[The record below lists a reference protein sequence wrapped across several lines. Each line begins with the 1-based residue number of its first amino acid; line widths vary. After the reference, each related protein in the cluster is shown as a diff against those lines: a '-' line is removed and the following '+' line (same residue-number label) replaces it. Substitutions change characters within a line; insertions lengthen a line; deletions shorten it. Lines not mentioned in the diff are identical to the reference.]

1 MALRYEPIYDNGE
14 ELIWG
19 YVDDGMPDA
28 EGVQDNSTPTE
39 DPYGAPQDLSQVKA
53 TDITTVPQA
62 ESWLKTILTNFGQS
76 AYNTAKKAVFNGGDP
91 ANGLNIAGL
100 GTIVTGAAAL
110 YDRYR
115 QNTGQNGAP
124 VGGYNVPVPTQ
135 TAVRSQVP
143 YAVDPNR
150 RPGEA
155 GRSYFTDTQYKA
167 PADAPAAQTA
177 ANTQAQGIASAY
189 VPKTAVVNPYASGEK
204 AFPTKYNPV
213 AAGTGT
219 GTGTTTATNVSG
231 IASVLPIS
239 ARMPAEKTSKTD
251 DDSWGKTMAAAG
263 AAPYMPTMGGPY
275 TESQEEKDAYAA
287 EVRNKIAANTGVVG
301 GQSSAPSNPQQAE
314 VQDLVNQREKLNRK
328 DAEYLKSPSN
338 IGGVGY
344 VENPNYD
351 STGTRMTMDFQ
362 SKYIPSNQTNGL
374 GGLVSDRPVTTAAH
388 GGLMSFAKGGANYL
402 RGRTDGM
409 ADKLNTS
416 IDNRQAAK
424 LSHGEFVIP
433 ADVVSH
439 LGNGNSDAGA
449 EKLYQMMAKI
459 RKARTGNPAQGKRIN
474 PDKFMPGGLASLN
487 SGGGVGFG
495 TGGGVTGSGVGTNT
509 AAPGTSTSS
518 SLSSWAGPFVTG
530 TLSEGAAIAAKPY
543 EAYTGPLTAGAS
555 DLQQQAFAGA
565 KTVAGAGYDPT
576 KFTSGTFGAEQ
587 AQQYMNP
594 YLSAVL
600 DPQMKELQRQADIT
614 RIGDAGRMTQRGA
627 YGGSRQAIMESEG
640 NRNLLN
646 TQATTL
652 GQGYSSAYDKAMGQF
667 NTQAD
672 RDMGAQKASEESRQF
687 GANFGL
693 KSLGELERMG
703 ATQRQIEGE
712 GVAADKTQFEEQ
724 RDYPAAMVKFKRDL
738 MTGLPMSTQTNSPL
752 PMSAIGEMASSV
764 GGLGNLYELMQRYF
778 GTGTGTGAGTG
789 TGTGTGTS

>member
-1 MALRYEPIYDNGE
+1 MALEYKVIYEDEFGNETY
-14 ELIWG
+14 G
-19 YVDDGMPDA
+19 YVDDGIEDTDSQGDVFTDYLSDEEIANIYADPSRA
-28 EGVQDNSTPTE
+28 QDVVKTVE
-39 DPYGAPQDLSQVKA
+39 DGENWVA
-53 TDITTVPQA
+53 
-62 ESWLKTILTNFGQS
+62 KTIAAFGTS
-76 AYNTAKKAVFNGGDP
+76 AGNALKKTIFNGGDP
-91 ANGLNIAGL
+91 AKGLNLAGL
-100 GTIVTGAAAL
+100 ATGALGL
-110 YDRYR
+110 YSLFG
-115 QNTGQNGAP
+115 NKSSNPAP
-124 VGGYNVPVPTQ
+124 VGGYSRPVPDLA
-135 TAVRSQVP
+135 AVRAQVP
-143 YAVDPNR
+143 YAADPNR

-155 GRSYFTDTQYKA
+155 GRSYFTDMQYKA

-189 VPKTAVVNPYASGEK
+189 TPRTAVVNPYASGEK

-213 AAGTGT
+213 AGTGA
-219 GTGTTTATNVSG
+219 GTTTATNASG

-251 DDSWGKTMAAAG
+251 DESWGKTMAAAG

-275 TESQEEKDAYAA
+275 TTSQKEMDTYMA
-287 EVRNKIAANTGVVG
+287 EVRNKTAANTGAVS
-301 GQSSAPSNPQQAE
+301 GQSSVPSDPQQAAA
-314 VQDLVNQREKLNRK
+314 QDAANQREKSGNKNTGLLT
-328 DAEYLKSPSN
+328 DPSH

-344 VENPNYD
+344 ILNPRYRETSPGEISD
-351 STGTRMTMDFQ
+351 MEYKP
-362 SKYIPSNQTNGL
+362 KYIPNNSASVTDVVNLLST
-374 GGLVSDRPVTTAAH
+374 PPTTAAH

-416 IDNRQAAK
+416 IDNKQAAK

-449 EKLYQMMAKI
+449 DKLYQMMARI
-459 RKARTGNPAQGKRIN
+459 RKARTGNPKQGKRIN

-487 SGGGVGFG
+487 MGGAIGFP
-495 TGGGVTGSGVGTNT
+495 TGGAVTGAGAVTS
-509 AAPGTSTSS
+509 PGTSTSS
-518 SLSSWAGPFVTG
+518 SLSSWAGPFVTDMLG
-530 TLSEGAAIAAKPY
+530 EASGIAKAPY
-543 EAYTGPLTAGAS
+543 QAYTGPLTAGAS

-614 RIGDAGRMTQRGA
+614 RIGDAGRMTRAGA
-627 YGGSRQAIMESEG
+627 FGGGRQAIMESEG

-646 TQATTL
+646 TQADTL
-652 GQGYSSAYDKAMGQF
+652 GRGYASAYDKAMGQF

-687 GANFGL
+687 SANFGL
-693 KSLGELERMG
+693 KSLADLERMG
-703 ATQRQIEGE
+703 ATQRQIEAE
-712 GVAADKTQFEEQ
+712 GVAADKTQFEEN
-724 RDYPAAMVKFKRDL
+724 RDNPAAMVKFKRDL
-738 MTGLPMSTQTNSPL
+738 ITGLPMSTSTNTKL
-752 PMSAIGEMASSV
+752 PMDSLGEMISSV
-764 GGLGNLYELMQRYF
+764 GGLSQFYQMLKDF
-778 GTGTGTGAGTG
+778 GINATPAAAATTAATK
-789 TGTGTGTS
+789 TP

>member
-1 MALRYEPIYDNGE
+1 
-14 ELIWG
+14 
-19 YVDDGMPDA
+19 
-28 EGVQDNSTPTE
+28 
-39 DPYGAPQDLSQVKA
+39 
-53 TDITTVPQA
+53 
-62 ESWLKTILTNFGQS
+62 
-76 AYNTAKKAVFNGGDP
+76 
-91 ANGLNIAGL
+91 
-100 GTIVTGAAAL
+100 
-110 YDRYR
+110 
-115 QNTGQNGAP
+115 
-124 VGGYNVPVPTQ
+124 
-135 TAVRSQVP
+135 
-143 YAVDPNR
+143 
-150 RPGEA
+150 
-155 GRSYFTDTQYKA
+155 
-167 PADAPAAQTA
+167 
-177 ANTQAQGIASAY
+177 
-189 VPKTAVVNPYASGEK
+189 
-204 AFPTKYNPV
+204 
-213 AAGTGT
+213 
-219 GTGTTTATNVSG
+219 
-231 IASVLPIS
+231 
-239 ARMPAEKTSKTD
+239 
-251 DDSWGKTMAAAG
+251 MAAAG

-374 GGLVSDRPVTTAAH
+374 GGLLSDRPVTTAAH

-416 IDNRQAAK
+416 IDNTQAAK

-459 RKARTGNPAQGKRIN
+459 RKARTGNPKQGKRIN
-474 PDKFMPGGLASLN
+474 PDKFMPGGLATMN
-487 SGGGVGFG
+487 MGGAIGFNG
-495 TGGGVTGSGVGTNT
+495 ETTSAVTGT
-509 AAPGTSTSS
+509 AATTSTAPKLGTSTSS
-518 SLSSWAGPFVTG
+518 SLSPWAAPYVTSLLG
-530 TLSEGAAIAAKPY
+530 KTAAEANSPY
-543 EAYTGPLTAGAS
+543 TAYKGPLVAGTS

-565 KTVAGAGYDPT
+565 KTVADAGYDPT
-576 KFTSGTFGAEQ
+576 KFTGDTFDAAQ
-587 AQQYMNP
+587 AQKYMNP

-600 DPQMKELQRQADIT
+600 DPQMAELKRQADIT
-614 RIGDAGRMTQRGA
+614 RIGDAGRMTRAGA
-627 YGGSRQAIMESEG
+627 FGGGRQAIMESEG

-646 TQATTL
+646 TQADTL
-652 GQGYSSAYDKAMGQF
+652 GRGYASAYDKAMGQF

-687 GANFGL
+687 SANFGL
-693 KSLGELERMG
+693 KSLADLERMG

-712 GVAADKTQFEEQ
+712 GIAADKTQFEEA
-724 RDYPAAMVKFKRDL
+724 RDNPAAMVKFKRDL
-738 MTGLPMSTQTNSPL
+738 ITGLPMTTSTNAKL
-752 PMSAIGEMASSV
+752 PMDDLGQMISSV
-764 GGLGNLYELMQRYF
+764 GGLSQFYAMLKDF
-778 GTGTGTGAGTG
+778 GITATPAAGT
-789 TGTGTGTS
+789 TAATKTP